1 VGNAK
6 VDATITLPGT
16 ENQVAG
22 GIVGRTMLVYD
33 VPGSVY
39 NAYATGSIVTTG
51 TGAIIGGIAG
61 ANQVTGAYAPHS
73 GNVNNV
79 VSDMTGAKSII
90 GQPANP

>member
-1 VGNAK
+1 TMASVGNAK

-39 NAYATGSIVTTG
+39 NSYATGSIVTTESA
-51 TGAIIGGIAG
+51 AIVGGIAG
-61 ANQVTGAYAPHS
+61 ANHVTGAYARFS

-79 VSDMTGAKSII
+79 ISDMT
-90 GQPANP
+90 